1 MEVEAPAPVPVRGN
15 RELVSQA
22 LANLRWA
29 KWAPSSGNGI
39 RATSILSFSSIQT
52 NPTLASDIEPG
63 ALFVRLTQNLV
74 RLLQECTPDGYVFRV
89 DFALAARSGL
99 DTDCHLDPGRARIRH
114 ERRGQNWERS
124 AMIKA
129 RVCAGDLAAGNK
141 FLSELSPFVWRKYM
155 DYAAL
160 ADIHAMKR
168 QIHAY
173 KGHGEIGVAGHNIK
187 LGRGGIREIEFFVQT
202 QQLIAG
208 GRHPILRERETL
220 KTLRFLADGG
230 WISAEAE
237 QDLRAAI
244 ISCVKLSIGCK

>member
-1 MEVEAPAPVPVRGN
+1 
-15 RELVSQA
+15 
-22 LANLRWA
+22 
-29 KWAPSSGNGI
+29 
-39 RATSILSFSSIQT
+39 
-52 NPTLASDIEPG
+52 
-63 ALFVRLTQNLV
+63 
-74 RLLQECTPDGYVFRV
+74 
-89 DFALAARSGL
+89 
-99 DTDCHLDPGRARIRH
+99 
-114 ERRGQNWERS
+114 
-124 AMIKA
+124 MIKA

-173 KGHGEIGVAGHNIK
+173 KGHGEIAVAGHNIK

-237 QDLRAAI
+237 QDLRAAYHFLRKVEHRLQMI
-244 ISCVKLSIGCK
+244 ADEQTHVLPSDRENLQRLARFLSYEDETVLAEYLLPHLHKVQKHYSQLFEHVPASLRTRPLAFPKRLR